1 MFIGD
6 LSSFIEKSIDSI
18 GKIVFRFFTISRK
31 SDQKIM
37 FSCRKDNLFK
47 EGGRVNFE
55 LLEYFY
61 DEVRMHVWLGC
72 NVVM

>member
-1 MFIGD
+1 
-6 LSSFIEKSIDSI
+6 
-18 GKIVFRFFTISRK
+18 
-31 SDQKIM
+31 M

-47 EGGRVNFE
+47 EDGRVNFE